1 MKKKRFL
8 KRRKKNVRQTNLLCI
23 WSQSFIFGAIVKY
36 RFCIFNMLSF
46 GTPIPHYVYLLTF
59 FGPSPFFLGPSTSF
73 FPATPRCPCLSI
85 LLSSECLSICAHSP
99 LKPLSLS
106 KSKLILL
113 GKPFH
118 SILKMTWQYFFC
130 RLWNI
135 MTDCDSCQVV
145 EKVSDSGDTF
155 SYYAQAIGVF
165 LLVLSVVGAWIVF
178 AHFHLCLRICVLCP
192 SHSIQLRL

>member
-1 MKKKRFL
+1 MFW
-8 KRRKKNVRQTNLLCI
+8 NTNTPLCI
-23 WSQSFIFGAIVKY
+23 SVDIFWSI
-36 RFCIFNMLSF
+36 
-46 GTPIPHYVYLLTF
+46 
-59 FGPSPFFLGPSTSF
+59 PFFLGPSTSF
-73 FPATPRCPCLSI
+73 FPATP
-85 LLSSECLSICAHSP
+85 
-99 LKPLSLS
+99 PLSLFVHPAVQWVSPHLRALTTQTSFAVEVETYS
-106 KSKLILL
+106 KHILL

-165 LLVLSVVGAWIVF
+165 LLVLSVVGAWICICVFSFVF
-178 AHFHLCLRICVLCP
+178 AYLCTMP
-192 SHSIQLRL
+192 QP

>member
-1 MKKKRFL
+1 MRK
-8 KRRKKNVRQTNLLCI
+8 KKNVRQTNLLCI

-36 RFCIFNMLSF
+36 RFSIFNMLCF

-59 FGPSPFFLGPSTSF
+59 FGPSPFFLSPSTSF
-73 FPATPRCPCLSI
+73 FPATP
-85 LLSSECLSICAHSP
+85 
-99 LKPLSLS
+99 PLSLFVHPAVQWVSPHLRALTTQTSFAVEVETYS
-106 KSKLILL
+106 KHILL
-113 GKPFH
+113 GKLFH

-165 LLVLSVVGAWIVF
+165 LLVLSVVGAWICICVFSFVF
-178 AHFHLCLRICVLCP
+178 AYLCTMP
-192 SHSIQLRL
+192 QP